1 MNELLNDWTLL
12 VVVVVLLGSI
22 FALTA
27 LVTIISVRHRFK
39 GNITVALASILGIF
53 AGIGGASHGPGEILQ
68 GNIAPDGIIIEAWPA
83 LTSLAGEPAMTFIP
97 SFSVSGIVTVITGFA
112 VTIWAA
118 LRIQSKNG
126 ALVLILLSTMM
137 LFVGGGLIPPA
148 LGVVAGIIIGARV
161 RQKDLKKPP
170 EWNGKQL

>member
-1 MNELLNDWTLL
+1 MNELMDDWTLL
-12 VVVVVLLGSI
+12 VVLLSSI
-22 FALTA
+22 IALTV
-27 LVTIISVRHRFK
+27 LVSIISLRHRFK
-39 GNITVALASILGIF
+39 GNITVAVASILGIF

-83 LTSLAGEPAMTFIP
+83 LTSLAGEPAITFIP
-97 SFSVSGIVTVITGFA
+97 SFSLSGMVTVITGFA

-118 LRIQSKNG
+118 TLRIQSKNG

-148 LGVVAGIIIGARV
+148 LGVVAGIIGAGV
-161 RQKDLKKPP
+161 RQKDLKKSSSSHQ
-170 EWNGKQL
+170 KV

>member
-1 MNELLNDWTLL
+1 MNELMDDWTLL
-12 VVVVVLLGSI
+12 VVLLSFI
-22 FALTA
+22 IALTV
-27 LVTIISVRHRFK
+27 LVSIISLRHRFK
-39 GNITVALASILGIF
+39 GNISVAVASILGIF

-83 LTSLAGEPAMTFIP
+83 LMSLAGEPAMTFIP

-118 LRIQSKNG
+118 TLRIQSKNG
-126 ALVLILLSTMM
+126 ALILILLSTMM

-148 LGVVAGIIIGARV
+148 LGVAAGIIGAGV
-161 RQKDLKKPP
+161 RQKDLKKTSSSSSHQ
-170 EWNGKQL
+170 KV